1 MFKTKSKFGRLAA
14 GLLAIVM
21 LLSAVPM
28 TTFAWGYE
36 GEVVS
41 AKYGDRYVGADG
53 GYYYSNSVIDYI
65 VYDDNGNTSFHTQ
78 SGGNP
83 RTKMYMVESDGTE
96 RFVYCVENG
105 VEFGSGDTYSS
116 KSGKNSNYF
125 QNLPV
130 AAREGI
136 LLTTVYGYQ
145 PGMSS
150 PVAGTNADDYAI
162 ATQTIIWE
170 YQQQLRTSPTQIGA
184 NKYGMPANTH
194 FQQLEGRPAE
204 KCYNWILEQ
213 CAAHRTLPS
222 FCNQMHTLKYNAS
235 TKTYSITLTDTNNT
249 YADITLDGS
258 TGISVTRSGNKYT
271 FTSSKMITSA
281 VTVTAHKNVPNVKNN
296 ILIWGNPGYQTMMC
310 GSEDPVVLRIS
321 FNTETYGTCNLIKKS
336 EDGKVAG
343 IKFTVTGNGENRT
356 VTTGSDGTF
365 KITNLLPGTYTI
377 TEQTENRYV
386 EQKSKTVTISSGQTA
401 EVTFSNTL
409 KRGDLRIEKICD
421 DNLVEGLKFRVTAS
435 VIGYDKTFKT
445 DKNGEILVEDLQV
458 YDSNNKLIQYT
469 VEEVDTPIRYEP
481 VSAQSSTIIYGGEVA
496 LEFHNTTKTE
506 PARIYKVSENGKV
519 AGLKFRVTSDNGYNA
534 VYTTDA
540 NGSFKTEELPVYNTS
555 DEVIHYTVEEID
567 TPVEF
572 VRPEKQTFDL
582 TAGEVTL
589 KFSNFLKKFRVEV
602 LKTDVET
609 GSGPQGNASLAGAKY
624 GLFNNGELIDTYTTN
639 SKGYFITSYY
649 VCGDNWELKEL
660 EPSEGYLLDPTVHHV
675 GAEAKLFTVEYNTVE
690 NDVNEQV
697 IKGQVAIIKHASD
710 GSTQIEKPE
719 VGATFELYLTSAGS
733 YSKAKETERDILVCD
748 EDGFAESKELP
759 YGVYTVHQ
767 TEGWEDTEFIPD
779 FEVYVSEDGE
789 VYKYLIN
796 NGPFTSY
803 LKIVKVDSETGKEIP
818 YAGAG
823 FQIYDADG
831 NRVVMKYTYP
841 NITEVDT
848 FYTSSD
854 GYLITPERLDQGTY
868 YLQEVQA
875 PYGYTLHR
883 DRIEFKITR
892 SAADNSD
899 GVTVVA
905 INFPNT
911 PQKGKIT
918 VKKTGEVFS
927 TVETNGEV
935 YLPVYSVQGLA
946 GATFD
951 IVAAEDIY
959 TLDGTLRAA
968 KGTVVD
974 TITTSAGGM
983 ATSKALYLGKYK
995 IVERKSPNGMVVAE
1009 DQEVELVYAGQFVEL
1024 TEISASFYNERQ
1036 KVEIELE
1043 KVIEKDELFG
1053 IGVNGEEANITFG
1066 LFAREDIVA
1075 ADGKKI
1081 PADGM
1086 IEIIRVTAD
1095 GKFKFSVDIPFGSY
1109 YVKELTTAGPEY
1121 KLDPTEYPVN
1131 FEYQGQDIPVVQIK
1145 LNDGEAIVNELIYGS
1160 VSGLK
1165 VDEEKVPLGGA
1176 LIGLFNPDET
1186 EFTREN
1192 AIMTTVSAAD
1202 GSFSFENVV
1211 AGHWLVAEIE
1221 QPEGFIL
1228 SLEVHHIYIGTDGV
1242 VIPITM
1248 VNEHIHGNMQLSKFD
1263 EDYPDNKL
1271 TGAEFT
1277 VYIDVNDN
1285 GELDD
1290 EDVFFTTLE
1299 ETDHGIYELR
1309 NIIGQSYLVYESKA
1323 PEGFELDE
1331 NVYSVK
1337 ITENGQTVM
1346 IENEAGVGFK
1356 NKAQKGKL
1364 VIEKSSEDGVLE
1376 GFEFVISGVDFLG
1389 NEYEETFVTDSE
1401 GKIEVDLRPGEY
1413 VVSEKDDPDN
1423 VRYVLPDDQTVE
1435 ITANE
1440 ETTVAFEN
1448 ILKKGS
1454 IEFTKVDKA
1463 TGKPLA
1469 GVLFRILDA
1478 DKNVV
1483 AEGRTG
1489 SDGIVRFDDLCYGS
1503 YFWQEAETISGY
1515 QAETSLHEFSIT
1527 EHEQLITLTVENEK
1541 IPDAPKTGDNSNLAL
1556 WLSLMGLSGAGLAG
1570 TVLFARKRRKATE
1583 E

>member
-1 MFKTKSKFGRLAA
+1 MSKAKSKVGRLAA
-14 GLLAIVM
+14 GLLAVVM

-41 AKYGDRYVGADG
+41 SKYGDRYVGADG
-53 GYYYSNSVIDYI
+53 GYYYSNSIIDYI

-83 RTKMYMVESDGTE
+83 RAKMYMIEPDGTE
-96 RFVYCVENG
+96 RHVYCIESG
-105 VEFGSGDTYSS
+105 VHFGQGDNTYSS
-116 KSGKNSNYF
+116 KSGKNSHYF
-125 QNLPV
+125 QNLPSYV
-130 AAREGI
+130 REGI

-150 PVAGTNADDYAI
+150 PVAGTNTDDFAI
-162 ATQTIIWE
+162 ATQIIIWE
-170 YQQQLRTSPTQIGA
+170 YQQQLRTSPTNIGA
-184 NKYGMPANTH
+184 NKYGVEADAY
-194 FQQLEGRPAE
+194 FRQIEGRPAE
-204 KCYNWILEQ
+204 KCYDWILKQ
-213 CAAHRTLPS
+213 CESHRVLPS
-222 FCNQMHTLKYNAS
+222 FCNQTHTLKYNAS
-235 TKTYSITLTDTNNT
+235 TKNYSLTLTDTNNT
-249 YADITLDGS
+249 YADITIDGS
-258 TGISVTRSGNKYT
+258 TGITVTRSGNKYT

-281 VTVTAHKNVPNVKNN
+281 VTITAHKKVPNVANN
-296 ILIWGNPGYQTMMC
+296 ILIWGMPGYQTMMC
-310 GSEDPVVLRIS
+310 GSEDPVVLRMS

-365 KITNLLPGTYTI
+365 KITNLLPGTYTV
-377 TEQTENRYV
+377 TEVMEDRYV
-386 EQKSKTVTISSGQTA
+386 AQNSKTVTISSGQTA

-445 DKNGEILVEDLQV
+445 DKNGEIFIEDLQV

-481 VSAQSSTIIYGGEVA
+481 VTAQSSTIIYGGEVA
-496 LEFHNTTKTE
+496 LEFHNTTRTE
-506 PARIYKVSENGKV
+506 FARISKVSENGKKE
-519 AGLKFRVTSDNGYNA
+519 GLKFRVTSDNGYNA
-534 VYTTDA
+534 VYTTDV
-540 NGSFKTEELPVYNTS
+540 NGSFKTEDLPVYNTS
-555 DEVIHYTVEEID
+555 DKVITYTVEEID

-572 VRPEKQTFDL
+572 VQPEKQTFTL
-582 TAGEVTL
+582 TAGDVTL
-589 KFSNFLKKFRVEV
+589 KFSNYLKKFRVEV

-609 GSGPQGNASLAGAKY
+609 GSGPQGNATLAGAKY
-624 GLFNNGELIDTYTTN
+624 GLFNDSELVDTFTTD
-639 SKGYFITSYY
+639 SKGYFITPYY
-649 VCGDNWELKEL
+649 VCGENWILKEL
-660 EPSEGYLLDPTVHHV
+660 EPSEGYLLDPTVHSV
-675 GAEAKLFTVEYNTVE
+675 GASPKLYTVEYNTAE

-697 IKGQVAIIKHASD
+697 IKGRVSIIKHASD

-719 VGATFELYLTSAGS
+719 VGATFELYLASAGS

-759 YGVYTVHQ
+759 YGTYTVHQ
-767 TEGWEDTEFIPD
+767 IDGWEETEFIPD
-779 FEVYVSEDGE
+779 FPVYVSEDGE
-789 VYKYLIN
+789 TYKYLIN
-796 NGPFTSY
+796 NAPFTSY
-803 LKIVKVDSETGKEIP
+803 LKIIKVDSETGKEIP
-818 YAGAG
+818 YAGAA
-823 FQIYDADG
+823 FQIYDANG

-841 NITEVDT
+841 TITEVDT

-854 GYLITPERLDQGTY
+854 GFLITPERLDQGIY

-883 DRIEFKITR
+883 DRIEFKIT
-892 SAADNSD
+892 STASDNSD
-899 GVTVVA
+899 GITVVP
-905 INFPNT
+905 IKFPNT
-911 PQKGKIT
+911 PQKGTIT
-918 VKKTGEVFS
+918 IKKTGEVFS
-927 TVETNGEV
+927 TVETNGEA
-935 YLPVYSVQGLA
+935 YLPVYTAQGLA

-951 IVAAEDIY
+951 IIAAEDIY

-974 TITTSAGGM
+974 TITT
-983 ATSKALYLGKYK
+983 TSTGVAKSKPLYLGKYK

-1024 TEISASFYNERQ
+1024 TDISASFYNERQ

-1043 KVIEKDELFG
+1043 KIIGKDELFG
-1053 IGVNGEEANITFG
+1053 VGVEGEEANITFG

-1081 PADGM
+1081 PADGL
-1086 IEIIRVTAD
+1086 IEIIHVTAD
-1095 GKFKFSVDIPFGSY
+1095 GKFKFTVDIPFGSY

-1121 KLDPTEYPVN
+1121 KLDPTEYPVD
-1131 FEYQGQDIPVVQIK
+1131 FEYQGQDIPVVKID
-1145 LNDGEAIVNELIYGS
+1145 LNDGEPIVNELIYGS

-1176 LIGLFNPDET
+1176 LIGLFHPDET

-1192 AIMTTVSAAD
+1192 AIMTTVSQPD
-1202 GSFSFENVV
+1202 GSFRFDGIV
-1211 AGHWLVAEIE
+1211 AGHWQIAEIE

-1228 SLEVHHIYIGTDGV
+1228 SLDVHHIYVGTDGV

-1248 VNEHIHGNMQLSKFD
+1248 VNEHIRGNMELSKFD

-1299 ETDHGIYELR
+1299 ETDLGIYELR
-1309 NIIGQSYLVYESKA
+1309 NVIGQSYLVFESKA
-1323 PEGFELDE
+1323 PEGFELDD

-1337 ITENGQTVM
+1337 ITEHGQTVM

-1356 NKAQKGKL
+1356 NKAQRGKL

-1389 NEYEETFVTDSE
+1389 NEYEETFVTNSE

-1413 VVSEKDDPDN
+1413 VVSEKDNPDN
-1423 VRYVLPDDQTVE
+1423 IRYVLPDDQTVE
-1435 ITANE
+1435 IIANE
-1440 ETTVAFEN
+1440 ETAVAFEN
-1448 ILKKGS
+1448 IIKKGS
-1454 IEFTKVDKA
+1454 IEFKKVDKA
-1463 TGKPLA
+1463 TGEPLA
-1469 GVLFRILDA
+1469 GVLFRIYDA
-1478 DKNVV
+1478 DENVI

-1489 SDGIVRFDDLCYGS
+1489 SDGIVRFDELKFGS

-1515 QAETSLHEFSIT
+1515 QPETSMHEFSIT
-1527 EHEQLITLTVENEK
+1527 EHEQLISLTVENEK
-1541 IPDAPKTGDNSNLAL
+1541 IPDNPKTGDNSNLPL
-1556 WLSLMGLSGAGLAG
+1556 WLSLMGLSSAGLVG
-1570 TVLFARKRRKATE
+1570 TMFAHKRRKKAE
-1583 E
+1583 